1 MRHGITLWIDLPLQ
15 MIAEEFAED
24 RSQLPVFDISTFGS
38 SSEVLKGLF
47 ELESGSQNGF
57 EPFLNSIIF

>member
-24 RSQLPVFDISTFGS
+24 RSQRPIFDISTSGS
-38 SSEVLKGLF
+38 YSEVITV
-47 ELESGSQNGF
+47 SVC
-57 EPFLNSIIF
+57 LNLNVVFNIVLNFF